1 MGEWTDE
8 RDPIQSG
15 KTPDTG
21 RTRYDST
28 AENASSLSA
37 DGIEGYAFGRQNP
50 WFRIALEGEEA
61 EQRDTQADFLQISE
75 RQMYKQ
81 LNRSSFYDEA
91 RLYARSVLDFATAIM
106 FRQHNVEMGLPVYR
120 TLHLKRCLIGENM
133 YGDVDVLVRDFW
145 LTPQDAAGEFGLDNL
160 PFPIKQAYDQ
170 SSVSRW
176 KFQQFIFPKKRF
188 DLDMERQTK
197 EYTSIYVADCS
208 TMDAVKIGG
217 YDSKP
222 FFTSR
227 FARAYD
233 GGGWGSSSPG
243 MLQLSNV
250 KMLNGLMKDRIKLSQ
265 RRADPPVKATPG
277 MYGKINLTPG
287 GPTYVP
293 PGEDWTLV
301 PYPGDLAALDTDI
314 VELRKRV
321 NEAYHTDFFLMLS
334 QNIERVKTATEASG
348 IQGEKAAMLAAF
360 FGRLGYEFLE
370 PLLED
375 LFLLEL
381 EAGRLPP
388 PPAEL
393 QGQTM
398 KIDFIS
404 PLYQMQKQY
413 LGLNST
419 RQALGEIAAV
429 VQMQVNAG
437 MQPDAL
443 DKVNLDN
450 YIDIIAETHN
460 MDRRTV
466 REIAEVEKMRK
477 MRAQQQAAMMQFQ
490 MEQAKQKMQN
500 DRMKAVADTMNK
512 TKDVPPEAAAQMM
525 GGGQGA

>member
-1 MGEWTDE
+1 
-8 RDPIQSG
+8 
-15 KTPDTG
+15 
-21 RTRYDST
+21 
-28 AENASSLSA
+28 
-37 DGIEGYAFGRQNP
+37 
-50 WFRIALEGEEA
+50 
-61 EQRDTQADFLQISE
+61 
-75 RQMYKQ
+75 
-81 LNRSSFYDEA
+81 
-91 RLYARSVLDFATAIM
+91 
-106 FRQHNVEMGLPVYR
+106 
-120 TLHLKRCLIGENM
+120 
-133 YGDVDVLVRDFW
+133 
-145 LTPQDAAGEFGLDNL
+145 
-160 PFPIKQAYDQ
+160 
-170 SSVSRW
+170 
-176 KFQQFIFPKKRF
+176 
-188 DLDMERQTK
+188 
-197 EYTSIYVADCS
+197 
-208 TMDAVKIGG
+208 
-217 YDSKP
+217 
-222 FFTSR
+222 
-227 FARAYD
+227 
-233 GGGWGSSSPG
+233 
-243 MLQLSNV
+243 
-250 KMLNGLMKDRIKLSQ
+250 
-265 RRADPPVKATPG
+265 
-277 MYGKINLTPG
+277 
-287 GPTYVP
+287 
-293 PGEDWTLV
+293 
-301 PYPGDLAALDTDI
+301 
-314 VELRKRV
+314 
-321 NEAYHTDFFLMLS
+321 MLS